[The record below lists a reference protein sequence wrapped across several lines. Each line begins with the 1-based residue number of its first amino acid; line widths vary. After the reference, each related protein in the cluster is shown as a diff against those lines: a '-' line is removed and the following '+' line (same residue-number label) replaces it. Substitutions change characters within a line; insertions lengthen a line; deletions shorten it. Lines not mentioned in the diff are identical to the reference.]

1 MEILTVSEVAQLLR
15 VGKNT
20 VYRALEE
27 GELPGFKI
35 RGCWRI
41 PRVEL
46 DQWVRAGGS
55 QASPLPEKADVGMLI
70 GVTEPA

>member
-41 PRVEL
+41 PRSEL
-46 DQWVRAGGS
+46 DQWVRGGGS
-55 QASPLPEKADVGMLI
+55 QRAPVGEKVDVGALI
-70 GVTEPA
+70 GAAEPA